1 MNQLTYAATLT
12 LELADGDVLTAQE
25 RIISLLKNA
34 HKYAHLLYDSQIHV
48 KARTGNDFYYEVY
61 PDGHKAMRRSY
72 VESLIPNKMVYM
84 TELLEDIVVVL
95 KGEAERCAGF

>member
-34 HKYAHLLYDSQIHV
+34 HKYTHLLYDSQIHV
-48 KARTGNDFYYEVY
+48 KARIGNDFYYEVY
-61 PDGHKAMRRSY
+61 PDGTKAMRRSY

-84 TELLEDIVVVL
+84 TELLEDIVAVL
-95 KGEAERCAGF
+95 KGEADRCTGF